1 MKRTSLWAIAALL
14 LTTFA
19 CGEKEPKT
27 LEEKKAKLAQLQS
40 EQSTLNASIKALQ
53 SEIDK
58 LSPAKAIK
66 VKSVA
71 TQVVT
76 TNGIDH
82 YVETTGRLDAIN
94 NVLVSPQMG
103 GAIAQILVKEG
114 DMVAKGQKLAVIDNT
129 VMRNSIQEVLIQLE
143 TAKTIFERQKAL
155 WDQKIGTE
163 VQYIQAK
170 AQVEGLE
177 KRLATLKSQDAMNI
191 VTAPISG
198 MVDEVRFKAG
208 ELAAPGLGILRLVNS
223 GSLKVVAN
231 VPDTYA
237 GTLSIGNKAVI
248 RFPDLNKEVISTIS
262 FVSQTINPTSRTFTV
277 EAKVPAGDRDLKP
290 NLTAEVR
297 INDQRR
303 PNAISIYENVV
314 QRTDV
319 GDIVYVAV
327 KEGNGYVA
335 RQRKVTK
342 GLSYNGLVEITQG
355 LSAGEML
362 ITEGYQ
368 ELVDGQAIQ
377 F

>member
-208 ELAAPGLGILRLVNS
+208 ELAAPGFGILRLVNS

>member
-27 LEEKKAKLAQLQS
+27 LEEKKVKLAQLQS
-40 EQSTLNASIKALQ
+40 EQATLNASIKTLQ
-53 SEIDK
+53 ADIDK

-82 YVETTGRLDAIN
+82 YVETTGRLDAVN

-103 GAIAQILVKEG
+103 GAIAQIFVKEG
-114 DMVAKGQKLAVIDNT
+114 DMVSKGQKLALIDNT
-129 VMRNSIQEVLIQLE
+129 VMRNSIQEIMIQLE

-177 KRLATLKSQDAMNI
+177 KRLATLKSQDAMNVVI
-191 VTAPISG
+191 APIAG

-208 ELAAPGLGILRLVNS
+208 ELASPGLGILRLVNS
-223 GSLKVVAN
+223 GNLKVVAS

-237 GTLSIGNKAVI
+237 GTLAIGNKAMI
-248 RFPDLNKEVISTIS
+248 RFPDLNKEIVSTIS
-262 FVSQTINPTSRTFTV
+262 FVSQTINPASRTFTV
-277 EAKVPAGDRDLKP
+277 EAKIPAGDRDLKP
-290 NLTAEVR
+290 NLLAELR

-314 QRTDV
+314 QRTDA

-342 GLSYNGLVEITQG
+342 GLSYNGQVEITSG

>member
-1 MKRTSLWAIAALL
+1 
-14 LTTFA
+14 
-19 CGEKEPKT
+19 
-27 LEEKKAKLAQLQS
+27 
-40 EQSTLNASIKALQ
+40 
-53 SEIDK
+53 
-58 LSPAKAIK
+58 
-66 VKSVA
+66 
-71 TQVVT
+71 
-76 TNGIDH
+76 
-82 YVETTGRLDAIN
+82 
-94 NVLVSPQMG
+94 
-103 GAIAQILVKEG
+103 
-114 DMVAKGQKLAVIDNT
+114 
-129 VMRNSIQEVLIQLE
+129 
-143 TAKTIFERQKAL
+143 
-155 WDQKIGTE
+155 
-163 VQYIQAK
+163 
-170 AQVEGLE
+170 
-177 KRLATLKSQDAMNI
+177 
-191 VTAPISG
+191 
-198 MVDEVRFKAG
+198 
-208 ELAAPGLGILRLVNS
+208 LAAPGLGILRLVNS